1 MSIKKSFPI
10 NNSRIANRQHLLLAC
25 RNLSESRLNKIFTL
39 LVLVSCVFIHGCG
52 ESVEP
57 EDLLGQ
63 YADGTITATK
73 NEEPWEANGFI
84 GEGVRFPDTYV
95 LLVGRFNEQFFR
107 RESFNFSQLINNRIE
122 KEVYPMVST
131 SEQTADTVRASYNTV
146 LDDGDVIGD
155 FYEIVRKDN
164 VNWIEFTEYDPV
176 TRRLKGRF
184 EIHLKLSE
192 DEIKVEPDAE
202 PTIDFVDGTFD
213 VLAPE
218 GFVLE

>member
-1 MSIKKSFPI
+1 M
-10 NNSRIANRQHLLLAC
+10 
-25 RNLSESRLNKIFTL
+25 RLNILVTLFIFS
-39 LVLVSCVFIHGCG
+39 SCVFLQGCG

-63 YADGTITATK
+63 YADGTLTATR
-73 NEEPWEANGFI
+73 NGEPWEANGFI

-95 LLVGRFNEQFFR
+95 LLVGKFNEQFFR
-107 RESFNFSQLINNRIE
+107 RESFNFSQLVNNRIR
-122 KEVYPMVST
+122 KEVYPRVSV
-131 SEQTADTVRASYNTV
+131 SERTADTIRVSYNTV

-155 FYEIVRKDN
+155 FYEIVREGNDN
-164 VNWIEFTEYDPV
+164 WVQFTEYDPSS
-176 TRRLKGRF
+176 RRLKGRF